1 MTSNPLHRRRLVVV
15 ALVAAV
21 AIAGATLAVTAHEQ
35 TDTHTDEL
43 NGSFTVS
50 NLTVSEDADALTANV
65 TNPTDAPGIQ
75 AVEYRA
81 DGALVDR
88 RYWALNPGE
97 TEQIEFEINDSVAND
112 TVLSIQTM
120 TDGAVTTTESD
131 DSDGTSS
138 IQFDDQTTSGVG
150 VTVQNATSPET
161 PYYLAVWSVNDTTG
175 EPDTIL
181 GAREVSESSVSD
193 VPVLFEE
200 SITED
205 QTLVAAVH
213 PSDNGTPVTDEILAS
228 DTANVTVEDTQEPT
242 EPSVTF
248 EDQSTEG
255 SSVSV
260 ANVSN
265 SETPYYTAV
274 WTVDE
279 TTGEPEIILG
289 ATETNETE
297 ASDVSVSFEEPITAN
312 QTLVAAVHPSD
323 NGTPVTDEILA
334 SDTANVTVE
343 SGEEPTEPTEPS
355 VTFEDQSTEGSSVSV
370 ASVSNNETPYYTAVW
385 TVDETTGEPEILLG
399 AIESNDTEATDVA
412 VAFDQSITENQ
423 TLVAAV
429 HPSDNGTPVT
439 DEILASDTANV
450 TVESGEEPTEPT
462 EPSVTFE
469 DQSTEG
475 SSVSVASVSN
485 SETPYFTA
493 VWTVNE
499 SSGEPEVLLGAVEIN
514 ETDASAVSVTFDQTI
529 TADQTLVAAIHP
541 SENATPLTDEILASD
556 TANVTVESGEEPS
569 SLVFGA
575 AALLS

>member
-1 MTSNPLHRRRLVVV
+1 MTSTPLDRRRLVVV

-65 TNPTDAPGIQ
+65 TNPTDAPAIQ

-88 RYWALNPGE
+88 RHWALNPGE

-138 IQFDDQTTSGVG
+138 VQFDDQVTSGVG
-150 VTVQNATSPET
+150 VTVQNATSPEA
-161 PYYLAVWSVNDTTG
+161 PYYIAVWSVNDTTG

-181 GAREVSESSVSD
+181 GAREISESSVSD
-193 VPVLFEE
+193 VPVLFDEDL
-200 SITED
+200 TED

-228 DTANVTVEDTQEPT
+228 DTANVTVESAEEPT
-242 EPSVTF
+242 
-248 EDQSTEG
+248 
-255 SSVSV
+255 
-260 ANVSN
+260 
-265 SETPYYTAV
+265 
-274 WTVDE
+274 
-279 TTGEPEIILG
+279 
-289 ATETNETE
+289 
-297 ASDVSVSFEEPITAN
+297 
-312 QTLVAAVHPSD
+312 
-323 NGTPVTDEILA
+323 
-334 SDTANVTVE
+334 
-343 SGEEPTEPTEPS
+343 EPTEPTEPS
-355 VTFEDQSTEGSSVSV
+355 VTFEDQSSDGSSVSV
-370 ASVSNNETPYYTAVW
+370 ANVSNDETPYYTAVW
-385 TVDETTGEPEILLG
+385 TINETTGEPEALLG
-399 AIESNDTEATDVA
+399 ATESNETDASDVS
-412 VAFDQSITENQ
+412 VTFEEPITENQ

-450 TVESGEEPTEPT
+450 TVESAEEPTEPTEPT

-475 SSVSVASVSN
+475 SSVSVANVSN
-485 SETPYFTA
+485 GETPYFTA
-493 VWTVNE
+493 VWTINE
-499 SSGEPEVLLGAVEIN
+499 SSGEPAVLLGAIELN

-529 TADQTLVAAIHP
+529 TGDQTLVAAVHP
-541 SENATPLTDEILASD
+541 SENGTPVTDEILASD

-569 SLVFGA
+569 SLIVGA
-575 AALLS
+575 AAPLS